1 MLLSP
6 PLRWLDPI
14 LSRRSRG
21 LSCTACA
28 ISAGLMG
35 ARPPSSGGRR
45 KAKQRAPGIF
55 AELISR
61 GVDVIAMGGSRW
73 LREAAQQ
80 ATQTLP
86 IVALFDAD
94 PVIDGIVSSLARP
107 GGRRCRG
114 RVPARGARGNA
125 SACAAS
131 ACS

>member
-1 MLLSP
+1 MAGP
-6 PLRWLDPI
+6 DPI
-14 LSRRSRG
+14 SPLARAFVHG
-21 LSCTACA
+21 LRDFGW
-28 ISAGLMG
+28 IG